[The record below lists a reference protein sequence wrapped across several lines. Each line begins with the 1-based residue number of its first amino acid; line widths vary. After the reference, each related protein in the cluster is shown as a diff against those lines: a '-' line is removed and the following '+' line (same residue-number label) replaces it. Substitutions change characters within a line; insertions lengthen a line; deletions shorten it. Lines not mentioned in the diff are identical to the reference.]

1 MSTSQRLIGREEGN
15 ALAKLR
21 EILGRK
27 GEGAAA
33 SVANTCG
40 REECADHYFL
50 PLSKCENGHDL
61 PTLETVDATHLEIS
75 LDGGSMTNCGVLG
88 KTHRTSP
95 GLASAFPRNVSVAIT
110 STNI

>member
-1 MSTSQRLIGREEGN
+1 MTMAGQLSCRSLRLRQVKMSTSQRLIGREEGN

-61 PTLETVDATHLEIS
+61 PTLETVDATHLGIS
-75 LDGGSMTNCGVLG
+75 HKGRGARWSIDMV
-88 KTHRTSP
+88 
-95 GLASAFPRNVSVAIT
+95 
-110 STNI
+110 

>member
-1 MSTSQRLIGREEGN
+1 MTMAGQLSCRSLRLWQVKMSTSQRLIGREEGN

-61 PTLETVDATHLEIS
+61 PTLETVDETHLGIS
-75 LDGGSMTNCGVLG
+75 HKGRGARWSIDMV
-88 KTHRTSP
+88 
-95 GLASAFPRNVSVAIT
+95 
-110 STNI
+110 

>member
-1 MSTSQRLIGREEGN
+1 MTMAGQLSCRSLRLWQVKMSTSQRLIGREEGN

-27 GEGAAA
+27 EEGEGAAA

-61 PTLETVDATHLEIS
+61 PTLETVDATHLRIS
-75 LDGGSMTNCGVLG
+75 LKGGGDSMVYCEVLG
-88 KTHRTSP
+88 K
-95 GLASAFPRNVSVAIT
+95 V
-110 STNI
+110 

>member
-1 MSTSQRLIGREEGN
+1 MTMAGQLSCRSLRLWQVKMSTSQRLIGREEGN

-21 EILGRK
+21 EILGRNE
-27 GEGAAA
+27 EGGRNSAVA

-61 PTLETVDATHLEIS
+61 PTLETVDATHLGIS
-75 LDGGSMTNCGVLG
+75 LKGKGGGRG
-88 KTHRTSP
+88 EEQ
-95 GLASAFPRNVSVAIT
+95 
-110 STNI
+110 